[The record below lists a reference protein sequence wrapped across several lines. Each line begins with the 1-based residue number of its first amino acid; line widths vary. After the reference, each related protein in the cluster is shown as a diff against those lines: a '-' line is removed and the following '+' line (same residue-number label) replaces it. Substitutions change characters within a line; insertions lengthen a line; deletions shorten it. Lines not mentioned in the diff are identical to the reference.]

1 MKNKNITLPIKIII
15 VGCIIGLIT
24 AGIGVYKQ
32 VDAQRI
38 NKERAEAA
46 LKASQEAVDKANTR
60 LKEIESEYNTLKSQ
74 YETKNKECNSI
85 DNNMNA
91 SDWYEKSTKCHNEEQ
106 EIKSQ
111 MNDLEM
117 ENTTIK
123 NKDYTGY
130 YQEVKPMS
138 YYIFYIIGG
147 SIAVL
152 AALVAFIIYLVKGK
166 KTY

>member
-15 VGCIIGLIT
+15 VGCIIGLIA

-166 KTY
+166 KSY

>member
-91 SDWYEKSTKCHNEEQ
+91 SDWYEKSTKCHNE
-106 EIKSQ
+106 
-111 MNDLEM
+111 
-117 ENTTIK
+117 
-123 NKDYTGY
+123 
-130 YQEVKPMS
+130 
-138 YYIFYIIGG
+138 
-147 SIAVL
+147 
-152 AALVAFIIYLVKGK
+152 
-166 KTY
+166 

>member
-1 MKNKNITLPIKIII
+1 
-15 VGCIIGLIT
+15 
-24 AGIGVYKQ
+24 
-32 VDAQRI
+32 
-38 NKERAEAA
+38 
-46 LKASQEAVDKANTR
+46 
-60 LKEIESEYNTLKSQ
+60 
-74 YETKNKECNSI
+74 
-85 DNNMNA
+85 
-91 SDWYEKSTKCHNEEQ
+91 
-106 EIKSQ
+106 

-166 KTY
+166 KSY